1 MNRFKLILF
10 LIFLYSISVSL
21 AQTGLINKPA
31 LPSPQ
36 QVEWQNME
44 RTMFVHFAPNTWQG
58 TELDNRST
66 PLNRIN
72 PTQLDVNQWIDA
84 AESFGAKMII
94 FVAKHVGGFCMWQ
107 TESTEYSIKNT
118 PYKNG
123 KGDILDE
130 LAKACFNRGMRLG
143 VYIYPGDDT
152 WGAYLGGGGKT
163 KDPVKQEGYNKIL
176 RMQWEEVLSRYGNQ
190 IHEIW
195 YDGGLV
201 VPLED
206 IVKKYA
212 PNAIVFQGPFANIRW
227 LGNEQGIAPYPAW
240 NSVKFADA
248 KTGVATA
255 EHGDPNG
262 EVWMPLEADVPLKD
276 HNWFWSPTNHK
287 NLRNLDQLI
296 EIYYKSVGRGTLLL
310 LNAAPD
316 TTGLIPP
323 EDMALYKQFGDEI
336 NRRFGK
342 SIASTSGKGE
352 IIELKLDQP
361 SKIDHVVIQEDI
373 IFGER
378 VREYVVEGKT
388 GEKWMELATGI
399 SIGYKRIE
407 RFDAVEV
414 SAFRVRFTKFSYPP
428 VIKNLAVYFAGNQM
442 FVNEKSAQNKE
453 ERIFVSGI
461 IMDKSGK
468 FEIDLSDFILMAGQY
483 GFIAETGEK
492 EILTIESSI
501 LILQGN
507 TTPGF
512 THKNEDGSCNIN
524 ITAHPSGGK
533 GTIILTGIIMNGK
546 KISNRTINFSLVKK

>member
-1 MNRFKLILF
+1 MNLLKQSIFFILLIVF
-10 LIFLYSISVSL
+10 SVCK
-21 AQTGLINKPA
+21 AQTEITPKPA

-36 QVEWQNME
+36 QVLWQNME

-66 PLNRIN
+66 PLSRLN
-72 PTQLDVNQWIDA
+72 PEKLDVNQWIDA

-123 KGDILDE
+123 QGDILDE

-163 KDPVKQEGYNKIL
+163 KDPAKQEGYNKIL

-206 IVKKYA
+206 IVKKYS

-227 LGNEQGIAPYPAW
+227 VGNEQGIAPYPAW
-240 NSVKFADA
+240 NSVKAKDA
-248 KTGVATA
+248 KTGVATGD
-255 EHGDPNG
+255 HGDPDG
-262 EVWMPLEADVPLKD
+262 DVWMPLEVDVTLKD
-276 HNWFWSPTNHK
+276 HNWFWSPVNYK
-287 NLRNLDQLI
+287 NLRSLNQLM
-296 EIYYKSVGRGTLLL
+296 EIYYTSVGRGGLLL

-316 TTGLIPP
+316 TTGLIPT

-342 SIASTSGKGE
+342 CIASTSGNGE
-352 IIELKLDQP
+352 MLEIKMEKP
-361 SKIDHVVIQEDI
+361 AKIDHVVIQEDI
-373 IFGER
+373 VFGER
-378 VREYVVEGKT
+378 VRKYVVEGKT
-388 GEKWMELATGI
+388 GEKWIELATGI

-414 SAFRVRFTKFSYPP
+414 SAVRVRFTKFSYLP

-442 FVNEKSAQNKE
+442 SVNEKSAQNKE
-453 ERIFVSGI
+453 ERIFVSAI

-468 FEIDLSDFILMAGQY
+468 FEIDLSDFIKMAGQY
-483 GFIAETGEK
+483 ELIAETGEK
-492 EILTIESSI
+492 EILTIESSA
-501 LILQGN
+501 LILQGIA
-507 TTPGF
+507 TPGF
-512 THKNEDGSCNIN
+512 TRKNEDGNCNIN
-524 ITAHPSGGK
+524 ITAHPSGEK
-533 GTIILTGIIMNGK
+533 GTIIFTG
-546 KISNRTINFSLVKK
+546 KIKNVKNFSKESINFYLKKK